1 MPDDANLANTGAGAQ
16 AVEKAQA
23 ERVTYVTIL
32 RSANFRNLW
41 AGQTVSQ
48 VGDYFAFLALMV
60 VVSGFSQDTAVV
72 TASVSGVM
80 IAITLPRLLFG
91 VLAGVFVDRWDRRR
105 IMLAS
110 DLIRAVLTLL
120 MVPAFLW
127 RNLWLM
133 YALAFAMSAIGTLFF
148 PARGAL
154 VPRLVRREELT
165 AANSLLQTSMML
177 GNFIGPAL
185 AGAAFTAAGRGNE
198 WIAFVV
204 DSASFLVSAFAIWLI
219 RVPATLTTP
228 GTTAPAPDATTT
240 VHTAGAGYDG
250 HTPHDNVEAVR
261 RVWDELVVGVK
272 ALFFNRT
279 MSMLASAFAITMLGV
294 GAVNVL
300 WVAFLKINFGFDS
313 VELAQRLS
321 ILDIGFS
328 AGMVGASVLVGNFLS
343 HVAPKWLIV
352 WSLLSGGLALA
363 VLGYLPDYWLVVLVS
378 VLIGVF
384 IAPINTAASTLMQ
397 IVVPNNQLGRVGGGL
412 GTVID
417 TASLI
422 SMSLAGVLGAL
433 LGVSLVFLL
442 GGLLCMAGG
451 ALAWVTLPALTL
463 KDRPQEQ
470 EQPAPA
476 ERHEHGHEPTVR
488 MEIAPEPHPPT
499 VEVEKAGVDAAG

>member
-1 MPDDANLANTGAGAQ
+1 MSGETDNAGAGA
-16 AVEKAQA
+16 VGKAPA
-23 ERVTYVTIL
+23 ERTTFVTVL
-32 RSANFRNLW
+32 RNSNFRNLW
-41 AGQTVSQ
+41 VGQTISQ

-105 IMLAS
+105 TMLAS
-110 DLIRAVLTLL
+110 DLIRAALTLL
-120 MVPAFLW
+120 MIPAFLS

-154 VPRLVRREELT
+154 VPKLVKQEELT
-165 AANSLLQTSMML
+165 SANSLLQTSMML

-198 WIAFVV
+198 WIAFVI
-204 DSASFLVSAFAIWLI
+204 DSASFLASAVAIWLI
-219 RVPATLTTP
+219 RMPVNLTTP
-228 GTTAPAPDATTT
+228 IASAPITDVAGVGGTPPDS
-240 VHTAGAGYDG
+240 AGAL
-250 HTPHDNVEAVR
+250 H
-261 RVWDELVVGVK
+261 RVWGELVVGVK
-272 ALFFNRT
+272 VLFFNRT
-279 MSMLASAFAITMLGV
+279 MAMLAAAFAITMLGI

-321 ILDIGFS
+321 ILDIGFF
-328 AGMVGASVLVGNFLS
+328 AGMVGASILVGNFLS
-343 HVAPKWLIV
+343 HLAPKWFIV
-352 WSLLSGGLALA
+352 WGLLIAGLATSI
-363 VLGYLPDYWLVVLVS
+363 LGYLPDYWLVVLVS
-378 VLIGVF
+378 VVMGAFVG
-384 IAPINTAASTLMQ
+384 PINTGVSTLMQ

-417 TASLI
+417 TASLA

-433 LGVSLVFLL
+433 LGVPVVFLL

-451 ALAWVTLPALTL
+451 VLAWATLPTLTL
-463 KDRPQEQ
+463 KDMPEEAPRAESGLPLQHELALHVGLSP
-470 EQPAPA
+470 ESHAPPA
-476 ERHEHGHEPTVR
+476 EAE
-488 MEIAPEPHPPT
+488 AL
-499 VEVEKAGVDAAG
+499 K